1 MHMDVLEIVQWS
13 VCGAVI
19 AAANYSDIKSYK
31 IKNKLVLA
39 ALTTGLLLAAV
50 FDRENF
56 LLYLGGAALP
66 LILFP
71 LFAARML
78 GAGDIKLLCG
88 LGSLLGFKG
97 AGKLLI
103 FTFISGGVIAL
114 AVMILRK
121 NGFMRL
127 KTFFMY
133 LKTCF
138 ITGKLEKYDSAG
150 GRFRFSFCIT
160 SGFIVY
166 IFAALIKIF

>member
-1 MHMDVLEIVQWS
+1 MGALETVRWIL
-13 VCGAVI
+13 CGAVI

-31 IKNKLVLA
+31 IKNRLVLA
-39 ALTTGLLLAAV
+39 ALSTGLLLTAV

-71 LFAARML
+71 LFVAGML

-88 LGSLLGFKG
+88 LGSLLGFEG

-103 FTFISGGVIAL
+103 FTFVSGGVIAL
-114 AVMILRK
+114 TVMFLRK
-121 NGFMRL
+121 NGIMRF
-127 KTFFMY
+127 KMFFTY

-138 ITGKLEKYDSAG
+138 ITGKLEKYNPAG

-160 SGFIVY
+160 SGFTVY
-166 IFAALIKIF
+166 IVESLVKIF